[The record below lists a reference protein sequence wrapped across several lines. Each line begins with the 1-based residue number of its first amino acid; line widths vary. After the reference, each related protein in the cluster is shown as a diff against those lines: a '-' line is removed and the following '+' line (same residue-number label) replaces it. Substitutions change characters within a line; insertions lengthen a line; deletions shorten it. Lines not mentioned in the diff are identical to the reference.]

1 MKLDSPIFTDVDAA
15 REHLEAQR
23 WPHGPLCPHCGNCD
37 PARIR
42 KMEGKAHRPGLY
54 NCMECRKQFS
64 VTVGTVFERSK
75 IPLNKWLLA
84 TFLMASSKKGMSAH
98 QLHRML
104 GVTYKTA
111 WFMAHRIR
119 EAMTEDGPDAGPM
132 GGEGKTVEADE
143 MYHGKRETPRE
154 YARPRARKNWKPTKS
169 GKAGGAQ
176 KRVIVGLVERG
187 GNTRMFHLNNAT
199 KDSVRDILVR
209 NVSRDT
215 TLYTDESRLYKETG
229 KEFAAHRTVKH
240 SAKEY
245 ARREGDVVVHSN
257 TIENV
262 FSVFKRGMIGVYQ
275 HCGEAHLHRYLAEYG
290 FRYNRRS
297 ALKITDSERHDDLL
311 SRIGGKRLTY
321 RRINEASY
329 A

>member
-1 MKLDSPIFTDVDAA
+1 MKLDSPIFQDADAA

-23 WPHGPLCPHCGNCD
+23 WPLGPNCPHCGNAQ
-37 PARIR
+37 PARIT

-54 NCMECRKQFS
+54 NCMECREQFT

-75 IPLNKWLLA
+75 IALNKWLLA

-119 EAMTEDGPDAGPM
+119 EAMKEDVKSAGPL

-143 MYHGKRETPRE
+143 TYIGKRETPRIS
-154 YARPRARKNWKPTKS
+154 AQRKGRPFTKK
-169 GKAGGAQ
+169 GKGGGAE
-176 KRVIVGLVERG
+176 KRIVVGLVERG
-187 GNTRMFHLNNAT
+187 GKARMFHLNDAT
-199 KDSVRDILVR
+199 ASTVRDVLVR
-209 NVSRDT
+209 NVDRSS
-215 TLYTDESRLYKETG
+215 TLYTDASRLYTRTG
-229 KEFAAHRTVKH
+229 EEYATHRTTNH
-240 SAKEY
+240 AAGEY

-257 TIENV
+257 TIEGV
-262 FSVFKRGMIGVYQ
+262 FSVFKRGMVGIYQ
-275 HCGEAHLHRYLAEYG
+275 HCGEAHLHRYLAEFD
-290 FRYNRRS
+290 FRYNRRT
-297 ALKITDSERHDDLL
+297 ALKVTDTERHDQLL
-311 SRIGGKRLTY
+311 AMIEGKRLTY
-321 RRINEASY
+321 RRIGEADI